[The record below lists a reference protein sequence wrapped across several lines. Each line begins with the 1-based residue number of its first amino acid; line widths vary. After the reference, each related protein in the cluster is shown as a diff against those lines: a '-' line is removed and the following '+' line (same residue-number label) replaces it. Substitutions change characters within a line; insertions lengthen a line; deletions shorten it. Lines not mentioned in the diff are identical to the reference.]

1 MNRAQYHYY
10 QFWLYVWVITIAS
23 ISFGCGCTF
32 QVYPR
37 LMYSLF
43 ELNFFHLQE
52 SICHQMLGEE
62 ADRRYGEHRLWASV
76 GWGLMAAVSGY
87 LVDLD
92 SEA

>member
-1 MNRAQYHYY
+1 MFN
-10 QFWLYVWVITIAS
+10 LK
-23 ISFGCGCTF
+23 
-32 QVYPR
+32 
-37 LMYSLF
+37 
-43 ELNFFHLQE
+43 E

-92 SEA
+92 SEVWDFILVAYNFYD